1 MSEEKKREPRPEAKL
16 LGQILR
22 GREKSEGSTG
32 AK

>member
-22 GREKSEGSTG
+22 GQREKE
-32 AK
+32 KHE